1 MDKLEVVVSE
11 DSKEQR
17 LDIFLT
23 SIFKENDELKNISSR
38 AKIQEIIK
46 QGKVLVNSKKEKSS
60 YILSYGDKVKVDL
73 IDVAL
78 HNSNHVTPWNV
89 PLNIIYEDNDLI
101 VINKDKEFVVHPGAG
116 NKENTLLNAVVSR
129 LSFDDVSFD
138 DKNDKRVGIVHRIDK
153 DTTGLLVIAKNEYS
167 MVNLMKQFKEHSV
180 DRKYIALVLSTPR
193 ADREVNKEDE
203 GVVDTYIGRHA
214 TNRKK
219 MSVLLDGQGKRAIT
233 HYKKIEEYPYG
244 CLMEFKLET
253 GRTHQI
259 RVHMD
264 YINSPIIGDKLYGD
278 FSLLPKE
285 LKVAAQ
291 KLGRQALHAKTLAF
305 THPVTGKRL
314 SFDSEI
320 PDDMKE
326 IIKIFRNYK

>member
-1 MDKLEVVVSE
+1 MDKFELVVSN
-11 DSKEQR
+11 DDDGKR
-17 LDIFLT
+17 LDVFLVCFF
-23 SIFKENDELKNISSR
+23 SDNHELKNFCSR
-38 AKIQEIIK
+38 SKIQALIRD
-46 QGKVLVNSKKEKSS
+46 GSVLVNEKQVKPSF
-60 YILSYGDKVKVDL
+60 ILSLNDKIKIYVDNL
-73 IDVAL
+73 PILDQDII
-78 HNSNHVTPWNV
+78 TPYEFSV
-89 PLNIIYEDNDLI
+89 DIIYEDNDLL
-101 VINKDKEFVVHPGAG
+101 VVNKPKGLSVHPGAG
-116 NKENTLLNAVVSR
+116 NKNKTLLNAIINKISFSDGSN
-129 LSFDDVSFD
+129 LSIDPL
-138 DKNDKRVGIVHRIDK
+138 RVGIVHRIDK
-153 DTTGLLVIAKNEYS
+153 DTTGLLVVAKNEFA
-167 MVNLMKQFKEHSV
+167 MTNLMKQFKEHSV
-180 DRKYIALVLSTPR
+180 DRKYVALVLSTPR
-193 ADREVNKEDE
+193 GDREVNKEEE
-203 GVVDTYIGRHA
+203 GIVDTYIGRHL

-219 MSVLLDGQGKRAIT
+219 MTVLREGEGKRAIT
-233 HYKKIEEYPYG
+233 HYKKLEEYPYG

-259 RVHMD
+259 RVHME

-326 IIKIFRNYK
+326 IIKIFKNKK